1 MSKAIVRTLL
11 VSISVIIILPASTIS
26 FSPSYAGT
34 SLDKRQQVTL
44 IAVLEDQG
52 DPDRWKTLI
61 QPAIA
66 EMRTRHPDLDLH
78 INYTA
83 YPYDQVKKQML
94 DALSNQTHVDLISL
108 DQIWLGEFAERS
120 LLTDLTDRMKNWGR
134 FSDFYAANLDG
145 TVYNDRI
152 YGIWAWT
159 DVRGIWYWKDLL
171 GQAGVDPNSLKTWD
185 GYIAS
190 AKKLNSVLR
199 PQGIEGIHLTGASH
213 SPDIW
218 YPYLWMLGGYIIEP
232 RDGHPTE
239 GVYWFPAYNS
249 SEGVRALEFIKSQV
263 EAGIKP
269 QEEHLWG
276 EEFLDRKFAVMI
288 EALQH
293 HIPLSTPEKRM
304 EFEQK
309 VGFIPMFPVPNLDN
323 KSATL
328 MGGWALSIPST
339 SVHKDLAW
347 ELITTIL
354 EPKILAPYLAAHANL
369 PTQIPIGEGN
379 YSQAANN
386 TIPYY
391 SHLIDMI
398 ENGYNRPN
406 IPEYPP
412 IAEHIKQALDDVY
425 HGLKE
430 PKQALDEAAAKSA
443 KVLGW

>member
-1 MSKAIVRTLL
+1 M
-11 VSISVIIILPASTIS
+11 
-26 FSPSYAGT
+26 
-34 SLDKRQQVTL
+34 
-44 IAVLEDQG
+44 
-52 DPDRWKTLI
+52 
-61 QPAIA
+61 
-66 EMRTRHPDLDLH
+66 
-78 INYTA
+78 
-83 YPYDQVKKQML
+83 
-94 DALSNQTHVDLISL
+94 
-108 DQIWLGEFAERS
+108 
-120 LLTDLTDRMKNWGR
+120 
-134 FSDFYAANLDG
+134 
-145 TVYNDRI
+145 
-152 YGIWAWT
+152 
-159 DVRGIWYWKDLL
+159 
-171 GQAGVDPNSLKTWD
+171 
-185 GYIAS
+185 
-190 AKKLNSVLR
+190 
-199 PQGIEGIHLTGASH
+199 
-213 SPDIW
+213 
-218 YPYLWMLGGYIIEP
+218 
-232 RDGHPTE
+232 
-239 GVYWFPAYNS
+239 
-249 SEGVRALEFIKSQV
+249 
-263 EAGIKP
+263 
-269 QEEHLWG
+269 WG